1 MKPAH
6 VIISISLAITAAAPA
21 KENAVDPSRS
31 RVSTVAENGMPTDI
45 VKPGHRWNFGPGS
58 LWTHKGWQYAAYWDD
73 ARQVSVARRQLP
85 AGPWAVASLP
95 GYQRNAA
102 GNRGKGGP
110 VSRGFGDSHEFV

>member
-1 MKPAH
+1 MKPALF
-6 VIISISLAITAAAPA
+6 IISISLAITAAVPA
-21 KENAVDPSRS
+21 KEIVVDPSRS

-95 GYQRNAA
+95 GYQGNAA